1 MACFSYARAN
11 NSARIFRL
19 LSVMFD
25 AYRGPEASWEM
36 HDEKAR
42 KALGALTQAL
52 KSVPELPYSRAA
64 EMLEAIVGGAY
75 LFGSELWALY
85 IDRRKAHVNRKY
97 ASWLLGLGRVRD
109 DRLIG
114 WLPLKDLDVKG
125 EATVVRM
132 LCEAHNPGSL

>member
-1 MACFSYARAN
+1 M
-11 NSARIFRL
+11 L
-19 LSVMFD
+19 
-25 AYRGPEASWEM
+25 
-36 HDEKAR
+36 
-42 KALGALTQAL
+42 
-52 KSVPELPYSRAA
+52 AA
-64 EMLEAIVGGAY
+64 VVGGAC
-75 LFGSELWALY
+75 LFGSELCALY

-109 DRLIG
+109 HRLIG